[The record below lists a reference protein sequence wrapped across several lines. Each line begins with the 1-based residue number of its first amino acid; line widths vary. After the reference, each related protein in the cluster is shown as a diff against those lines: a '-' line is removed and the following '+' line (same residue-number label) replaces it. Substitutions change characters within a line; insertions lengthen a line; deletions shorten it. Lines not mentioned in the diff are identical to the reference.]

1 MELRFKLFR
10 AVLLVGG
17 VLLGP
22 LGLHAQ
28 EKLVVDPVKSE
39 VHFTLQDVLHIVH
52 GTFHVRQGEVTFN
65 SATGE
70 AGGSIVVDALSGES
84 GSSSRDNRMKK
95 DVLKA
100 QSFATVSF
108 APTKFTGKFREMG
121 DSTLQVHGVFT
132 LLGTPHEIDV
142 PIEVQ
147 VSGNQLHATGAFSVP
162 YVKWGLKDPSTLM
175 LRVNKEVQIDL
186 LLVGTVQH

>member
-1 MELRFKLFR
+1 MEFRFKSFCV
-10 AVLLVGG
+10 ALLVGTAS
-17 VLLGP
+17 

-28 EKLVVDPVKSE
+28 DKLVVDPVKSE
-39 VHFTLQDVLHIVH
+39 VHFTLRDVLHTVH
-52 GTFHVRQGEVTFN
+52 GTFRVQQGEVHFN
-65 SATGE
+65 SLTGE
-70 AGGSIVVDALSGES
+70 AGGSIVVGALSGES
-84 GSSSRDNRMKK
+84 GNTMRDNRMKK

-100 QSFATVSF
+100 ESFTTVTF
-108 APTKFTGKFREMG
+108 APTKFTGKLHEMG
-121 DSTLQVHGVFT
+121 DSALQVHGVFT

-147 VSGNQLHATGAFSVP
+147 VSGNQLHATGTFSVP

-175 LRVNKEVQIDL
+175 LRVNKEVEIDL